1 MIFLRFRDI
10 LLLILYPKIA
20 YKGISANTRGHC
32 VIMVLSGWIAGGDK
46 EKARGSFIKTHR
58 PKGSRW
64 ITVARSG
71 FNGPD

>member
-32 VIMVLSGWIAGGDK
+32 VIMVLSGWTVVEI
-46 EKARGSFIKTHR
+46 IKISGAIL
-58 PKGSRW
+58 KYSRTW
-64 ITVARSG
+64 L
-71 FNGPD
+71 